1 MPSQPR
7 IAVIAHV
14 FYPEMWPELAAC
26 VRSIGACDLMVTYV
40 DDAAVMEAR
49 KDFPSACFLPCENRG
64 YDVWPFVKA
73 LKVLDFGRY
82 DLVVKLHTKR
92 DIAKPHPF
100 TMGRTRLNGSA
111 WREHLLAFAKTP
123 EAWAKALGRFVDP
136 KVGMVA
142 DRHLVF
148 GRTEGGKAD
157 FDAAVRELR
166 GTFGIPAG
174 RGGHFVGGT
183 MFAVRAALMK
193 PFADYAFTP
202 EMFPAGGTHEPSTY
216 AHLMERMLGLAVEG
230 QGYRL
235 AAFNGS
241 VRWRR
246 FWCAVGKFF
255 FDSRWSER
263 RRSIRICGIT
273 VYMRRLK

>member
-1 MPSQPR
+1 MR
-7 IAVIAHV
+7 IAAVVHV
-14 FYPEMWPELAAC
+14 FYPEMWSELAVC
-26 VRSIGACDLMVTYV
+26 VRNVGACDLVVTYADEASIV
-40 DDAAVMEAR
+40 EAR
-49 KDFPSACFLPCENRG
+49 RDFPGARFLRCENRG

-73 LKVLDFGRY
+73 LKDLDLDRY
-82 DLVVKLHTKR
+82 DLLVKLHTKR
-92 DIAKPHPF
+92 NIDRNHPF
-100 TMGRTRLNGSA
+100 RMGHALLNGTA

-123 EAWAKALGRFVDP
+123 EAWTRTLAKFGDP
-136 KVGMVA
+136 KVGLVA
-142 DRHLVF
+142 DRHLVY
-148 GRTEGGKAD
+148 GRKESGKAD

-166 GTFGIPAG
+166 EKFGISAG

-183 MFAVRAALMK
+183 MFAVRASLLK
-193 PFADYAFTP
+193 PFAAYAFTP
-202 EMFPAGGTHEPSTY
+202 EMFPEGGSHESSTY
-216 AHLMERMLGLAVEG
+216 AHLMERMFGLAVEG
-230 QGYRL
+230 RGFRI

-273 VYMRRLK
+273 VYLRRLK